1 MVGGDNEKMTNLLEV
16 KDLSVKFFTREGII
30 SAVNNVSFSIKKG
43 ETVGIVGE
51 SGSGK
56 SVSVMSIIQLIN
68 SPPGK
73 IVNGKINFNGEDLLK
88 LNINQIRNIRG
99 NLISMI
105 FQDPMS
111 NLNPVLTIGDQI
123 IEALKKHLK
132 MDDNQARNRAIELL
146 EMTGIS
152 PAKQRIYDY
161 PHQISGGM
169 RQRVMIAMGIACNPK
184 LLIADEPTTAL
195 DVTIQAQIINVIKK
209 IQKIIGMSIIWITH
223 DLGVVAGSVDRVLVM
238 YAGSIVEE
246 ASVKE
251 LFKNPRHPYTIGLL
265 RSIPRIDQDLPEK
278 LFSIKGLPPN
288 LMNYPEGCS
297 FYSRCD
303 YRINKCLVK
312 PPEFRTVN
320 TDHKFSCYVNV
331 SLTHLYIADHGIYA

>member
-1 MVGGDNEKMTNLLEV
+1 MTNLLEV

-278 LFSIKGLPPN
+278 LFSIKPFLINCCYN
-288 LMNYPEGCS
+288 LIVFNYSCS
-297 FYSRCD
+297 
-303 YRINKCLVK
+303 RIMFFGYAK
-312 PPEFRTVN
+312 
-320 TDHKFSCYVNV
+320 NV
-331 SLTHLYIADHGIYA
+331 HIS

>member
-1 MVGGDNEKMTNLLEV
+1 MTKLLEV
-16 KDLSVKFFTREGII
+16 KDLSVKFFTREGIVN
-30 SAVNNVSFSIKKG
+30 AVNNINFSIKKG

-56 SVSVMSIIQLIN
+56 SVCVMSIIQLIN

-73 IVNGKINFNGEDLLK
+73 IVNGKINFNGVDLLK

-111 NLNPVLTIGDQI
+111 TLNPVLKIGDQI
-123 IEALKKHLK
+123 IESLKKHLK
-132 MDDNQARNRAIELL
+132 MNENQARKRAIDLL

-152 PAKQRIYDY
+152 PAKYRIDDY

-209 IQKIIGMSIIWITH
+209 IQELIGMSIIWITH

-246 ASVKE
+246 APVKE

-265 RSIPRIDQDLPEK
+265 QSIPRIDQKLPKK

-288 LMNYPEGCS
+288 LIKYPKGCS

-303 YRINKCLVK
+303 YHINKCLEK
-312 PPEFRTVN
+312 PPEFKTVN
-320 TDHKFSCYVNV
+320 TNHKFACYVNV
-331 SLTHLYIADHGIYA
+331 S

>member
-1 MVGGDNEKMTNLLEV
+1 MTNLLEV
-16 KDLSVKFFTREGII
+16 KNLSVKFFTREGIV
-30 SAVNNVSFSIKKG
+30 SAVNNITFSVKKG

-111 NLNPVLTIGDQI
+111 NLNPVLTVGDQI
-123 IEALKKHLK
+123 IEVLKKHLK
-132 MDDNQARNRAIELL
+132 MDENQARSRAIDLL

-152 PAKQRIYDY
+152 PAKQRLYDY

-195 DVTIQAQIINVIKK
+195 DL
-209 IQKIIGMSIIWITH
+209 S
-223 DLGVVAGSVDRVLVM
+223 LVH
-238 YAGSIVEE
+238 I
-246 ASVKE
+246 
-251 LFKNPRHPYTIGLL
+251 
-265 RSIPRIDQDLPEK
+265 
-278 LFSIKGLPPN
+278 
-288 LMNYPEGCS
+288 
-297 FYSRCD
+297 
-303 YRINKCLVK
+303 
-312 PPEFRTVN
+312 
-320 TDHKFSCYVNV
+320 
-331 SLTHLYIADHGIYA
+331 

>member
-1 MVGGDNEKMTNLLEV
+1 MTNLLEV
-16 KDLSVKFFTREGII
+16 KNLSVKFFTREGIV
-30 SAVNNVSFSIKKG
+30 SAVNNITFSVKKG

-123 IEALKKHLK
+123 IEVLKKHLK
-132 MDDNQARNRAIELL
+132 MDENQARSRAIDLL

-152 PAKQRIYDY
+152 RAKQRLFDY

-195 DVTIQAQIINVIKK
+195 DVLIQAQILDLLKKIKK
-209 IQKIIGMSIIWITH
+209 ETQMSILLITH
-223 DLGVVAGSVDRVLVM
+223 DLGVVAEIAKRVMVM
-238 YAGSIVEE
+238 YAGEIVETGP
-246 ASVKE
+246 VRD
-251 LFKNPRHPYTIGLL
+251 LFRSPLHPYTIGLMK
-265 RSIPRIDQDLPEK
+265 SIPALKSTKKINSKLNEIPGAVPSLSQIPSGCPFHPRCPSVENRCKTEK
-278 LFSIKGLPPN
+278 PKLKQ
-288 LMNYPEGCS
+288 
-297 FYSRCD
+297 
-303 YRINKCLVK
+303 
-312 PPEFRTVN
+312 
-320 TDHKFSCYVNV
+320 
-331 SLTHLYIADHGIYA
+331 IADDYFVSCWLHE

>member
-1 MVGGDNEKMTNLLEV
+1 MTKLLDV
-16 KDLSVKFFTREGII
+16 KDLSVKFFTREGIVN
-30 SAVNNVSFSIKKG
+30 AVNNINFSIKKS

-56 SVSVMSIIQLIN
+56 SVCVMSIIQLIN

-73 IVNGKINFNGEDLLK
+73 IVNGKINFNGVDLLK

-111 NLNPVLTIGDQI
+111 TLNPVLKIGDQI
-123 IEALKKHLK
+123 IESLKKHLK
-132 MDDNQARNRAIELL
+132 MDEIQARKRAIDLL

-152 PAKQRIYDY
+152 PAKYRIDDY

-195 DVTIQAQIINVIKK
+195 DVTIQAQIINVIKN
-209 IQKIIGMSIIWITH
+209 IQELIGMSIIWITH

-246 ASVKE
+246 APVKE

-265 RSIPRIDQDLPEK
+265 QSIPRIDQKLPKK

-288 LMNYPEGCS
+288 LINYPKGCS

-303 YRINKCLVK
+303 YHINKCLEK
-312 PPEFRTVN
+312 PPEFKTAN
-320 TDHKFSCYVNV
+320 TNHKFACYVNV
-331 SLTHLYIADHGIYA
+331 S